1 MKHEATH
8 ILQEARV
15 KGFMTRQEQERVTE
29 ILKDEFLADRACI
42 NIAGKNACFDDFVG
56 VYLPESGEYIRACS
70 DIKNSNLNDVFHKV
84 LDSYIEVCIVNL
96 GFDELTELFENGQA
110 RIGLPQDIMESLNKL
125 SIER

>member
-1 MKHEATH
+1 MKEDAIA
-8 ILQEARV
+8 ILEEGRI

-56 VYLPESGEYIRACS
+56 VYLPESGEYIRACG

-84 LDSYIEVCIVNL
+84 LDSYIEVCVV
-96 GFDELTELFENGQA
+96 ELSFGDLIELFDHKPS
-110 RIGLPQDIMESLNKL
+110 RIGFMGDVMESLNKL
-125 SIER
+125 SIRP

>member
-15 KGFMTRQEQERVTE
+15 KGFMTRQEQERVTA
-29 ILKDEFLADRACI
+29 ILKDEFLADRAYI
-42 NIAGKNACFDDFVG
+42 NIAGKNACFDDFIG

-84 LDSYIEVCIVNL
+84 LDSYIEVCVV
-96 GFDELTELFENGQA
+96 ELSFGDLIELFN
-110 RIGLPQDIMESLNKL
+110 
-125 SIER
+125 